1 MAREFQT
8 ELDLAFF
15 CARLG
20 WSVDDYYASTPVQ
33 RAFIR
38 KELETVTVQQSDL
51 MKNAVA
57 VAVNNVLNKKKRKL
71 WKKLARSGGRPPI
84 ALLEIDAIQEQ
95 MRKRVPWT
103 PWNGQEV
110 KNGRLHTER

>member
-1 MAREFQT
+1 MFHT

-38 KELETVTVQQSDL
+38 KEIETVTVQQSDL
-51 MKNAVA
+51 LKNAVM
-57 VAVNNVLNKKKRKL
+57 VAVNNVISKKKRKL
-71 WKKLARSGGRPPI
+71 WVRLAKSGGKPPI
-84 ALLEIDAIQEQ
+84 ALLEIDAIQED
-95 MRKRVPWT
+95 MNRRVPWT

-110 KNGRLHTER
+110 